1 MTRVSFIIAAVNQ
14 AILSRLQLEIDSDS
28 LDQSDPEYLPL
39 VEKVLKTKLQL
50 FQLQGQ
56 RLQFHWPL
64 TAGMFL
70 DKDIQEAIRQFR
82 QQGGR
87 AMIKEGLVTVELG
100 KLKGKEAR
108 LEVVLPREGFKSNAL
123 AHIRKRYEVMDQY
136 DPSAARPDFFRAM
149 DGLYKK

>member
-1 MTRVSFIIAAVNQ
+1 
-14 AILSRLQLEIDSDS
+14 
-28 LDQSDPEYLPL
+28 
-39 VEKVLKTKLQL
+39 
-50 FQLQGQ
+50 
-56 RLQFHWPL
+56 
-64 TAGMFL
+64 
-70 DKDIQEAIRQFR
+70 
-82 QQGGR
+82 
-87 AMIKEGLVTVELG
+87 MIKEGLVTVELG